1 MRNSFVRNI
10 THGKVQVENE
20 KGSQPSSALPACAT
34 LITSHLKKKQ
44 ASWRNKKGMHPT
56 PRIAVC
62 RFNNFIIDCLHNF
75 MRR

>member
-1 MRNSFVRNI
+1 MVKYKLKMR
-10 THGKVQVENE
+10 KVHN
-20 KGSQPSSALPACAT
+20 LNR
-34 LITSHLKKKQ
+34 H
-44 ASWRNKKGMHPT
+44 NKGMHPT